1 MCDCKTSSKFK
12 DLDRFIETQNN
23 DEAALIPV
31 LHKAQELYGYVSEET
46 QVFIAKRLGIPPSQV
61 YGVVTFY
68 SYFSTK
74 PKGKFVV
81 SVCTGTACFV
91 RGAGD
96 ILQEFKS
103 QLSIKEGE
111 TTENGL
117 FTLDTLRC
125 VGACGIAPVVSINNK
140 VYGHFS
146 KSEVINILRSCE
158 EFDKDGEHKQL

>member
-1 MCDCKTSSKFK
+1 MCNCETSSKFN
-12 DLDRFIETQNN
+12 DLEKFIKTQKNK
-23 DEAALIPV
+23 EASLIPV
-31 LHKAQELYGYVSEET
+31 LHKAQELYGYVNEET
-46 QVFIAKRLGIPPSQV
+46 QVFIAKKLGIPPSQV

-68 SYFSTK
+68 SYFTTE
-74 PKGKFVV
+74 PKGEFVI

-111 TTENGL
+111 TTKDGL

-140 VYGHFS
+140 VYGQFS
-146 KSEVINILRSCE
+146 KSEVSNILKSCE
-158 EFDKDGEHKQL
+158 ELSENGDCEKL